1 MPYIEIEHVTKKFGG
16 ETGLHDIDIAMEQ
29 GNVYGIS
36 GNNGSGKTVLMK
48 RSEECTSER

>member
-16 ETGLHDIDIAMEQ
+16 ETVLHDIDIAMEQ

-36 GNNGSGKTVLMK
+36 EIGRAHV
-48 RSEECTSER
+48 